1 MNKKRFKHI
10 LASCS
15 VCCGI
20 AATAPLLTSCG
31 DDWLSLS
38 DPNLE
43 TADTFWKTADQFNE
57 GLTAAYSTWR
67 RPGYFSRWFQVLTIL
82 RSDEGWSNSPNPEFI
97 GDANF
102 VMSSYNYDSNEG
114 LNLPWQA
121 MYNSLY
127 YVNQVIDNMND
138 HGYELFTQ
146 EEADK
151 ILGQGYFIRG
161 VAFWAIAGI
170 YGRGPLQTSSVEV
183 NGPVGS
189 QEDLYKQALADF
201 TRAAELLPT
210 KWPAAEAGRATKGGA
225 LGMMA
230 RMNMQL
236 AGMKCHRPWDTAN
249 QDPAQAKAYWE
260 AAKKNI
266 EDIFAL
272 GIYDLVPNWLDNFT
286 EANENNQES
295 LFEINFKE
303 GTVNGKEV
311 GNQRPK
317 FLGLYAGSGSGLS
330 WDDGSAREWLLD
342 AFNEE
347 RDKDGN
353 IDMRKF
359 HTLFY
364 YDEREPETTTAVY
377 YGKTWTEW
385 NYVEP
390 FQKKCYWKKYT
401 SVENDPNATGEGYV
415 TGVNIRILRLAD
427 VYLMY
432 AEVLNELGGDRKVAV
447 EYINKVRRRVNM
459 SDLDAA
465 RFQDYD
471 ALLNQIKHERLLE
484 LCGECERWF
493 DLDRWGDIHD
503 QTKINELAERDED
516 FKNYRLGISHL
527 WCIPNHEINL
537 RPDLTQNPGY

>member
-1 MNKKRFKHI
+1 MKKIITKTMI
-10 LASCS
+10 GATLA
-15 VCCGI
+15 CGF
-20 AATAPLLTSCG
+20 TSCG
-31 DDWLSLS
+31 DDWLSLT
-38 DPNLE
+38 DPNVE
-43 TADTFWKTADQFNE
+43 TTATFWQTTEQFNE

-67 RPGYFSRWFQVLTIL
+67 RPGYFSRWFQVLTVL
-82 RSDEGWSNSPNPEFI
+82 RGDEGWSNSPNPEFI

-102 VMSSYNYDSNEG
+102 VMTSYNYESNEG

-138 HGYELFTQ
+138 HGYQLFEK

-151 ILGQGYFIRG
+151 ILGQGYFIRA
-161 VAFWAIAGI
+161 VAFWSIAGI
-170 YGRGPLQTSSVEV
+170 YGKGPIQTSSIE
-183 NGPVGS
+183 NGPIGT
-189 QEDLYKQALADF
+189 QEELYKQALADF
-201 TRAAELLPT
+201 TEASKLLPT
-210 KWPAAEAGRATKGGA
+210 SWPASEAGRVTKGGA

-236 AGMKCHRPWDTAN
+236 AGIKSHRPWDSAN
-249 QDPAQAKAYWE
+249 QDATAAREYWQ
-260 AAKKNI
+260 AAKQNI

-286 EANENNQES
+286 EANENNKES

-317 FLGLYAGSGSGLS
+317 FLGLYAGSSSGLS

-342 AFNEE
+342 EFNKE

-364 YDEREPETTTAVY
+364 KDEAEPQTVTAKY
-377 YGKTWTEW
+377 YGKTWDEW
-385 NYVEP
+385 NQVEP
-390 FQKKCYWKKYT
+390 FAKKCYWKKYT
-401 SVENDPNATGEGYV
+401 SVENDPSATGEGYV

-427 VYLMY
+427 IYLMY
-432 AEVLNELGGDRKVAV
+432 AEVLNELDGDRATAV

-459 SDLDAA
+459 ADLEAA
-465 RFQDYD
+465 NFTTYD
-471 ALLNQIKHERLLE
+471 ALLDQIKHERLLE

-503 QTKINELAERDED
+503 QQKINQLAERDAD
-516 FKNYRLGISHL
+516 FATYRLGISHL
-527 WCIPNHEINL
+527 WCIPNHEINNWEG
-537 RPDLTQNPGY
+537 LTQNPGY